1 MAATEISM
9 ELIYS
14 TQSSGF
20 DPDKRYR
27 NPEHFDRA
35 EAGVTGVVVVGD
47 WPKVVDAYENVG
59 VEVTLSEAAPRLVLV
74 AGASENKAELE
85 ELISKLRIES
95 DMVRAVIDGLD
106 AGEIEKP
113 EAGELAIR
121 LFQALDGI
129 RLQMVDLA
137 GQRDS
142 EAERARALQK
152 QVDDLLVQAAQAKLE
167 TDETKEAKVI
177 AELKAQLDAAGVAY
191 RANASKESLE
201 KLVSDLPKA

>member
-27 NPEHFDRA
+27 NPEHFDRP
-35 EAGVTGVVVVGD
+35 EAGVTGVVVVGE
-47 WPKVVDAYENVG
+47 WPKVVEAYERAD
-59 VEVTLSEAAPRLVLV
+59 VEVTSIEAESRQVLV
-74 AGASENKAELE
+74 VETGDNTAELE
-85 ELISKLRIES
+85 ALVGKLRIES
-95 DMVRAVIDGLD
+95 DTVRAVIDGID

-129 RLQMVDLA
+129 RVQMVELSGARDNLA
-137 GQRDS
+137 
-142 EAERARALQK
+142 AEN
-152 QVDDLLVQAAQAKLE
+152 E
-167 TDETKEAKVI
+167 TLRNEL
-177 AELKAQLDAAGVAY
+177 AELKAGEGVEVEAMKAKLDAADVPY

-201 KLVSDLPKA
+201 KLVADLPRA

>member
-27 NPEHFDRA
+27 NPEHFDRP
-35 EAGVTGVVVVGD
+35 EAGVTGVVVVGE
-47 WPKVVDAYENVG
+47 WPKVVEAYERVG
-59 VEVTLSEAAPRLVLV
+59 VEVTAIKAESRQVLV
-74 AGASENKAELE
+74 VEAGDNTAELE
-85 ELISKLRIES
+85 ALVGKLRIES

-113 EAGELAIR
+113 EVGELAIR
-121 LFQALDGI
+121 LFHSLDGL
-129 RLQMVDLA
+129 RGQMVELA
-137 GQRDS
+137 GARDA
-142 EAERARALQK
+142 EAERASSLK
-152 QVDDLLVQAAQAKLE
+152 NQVDDLLAQAAQARLE
-167 TDETKEAKVI
+167 TDETKEAKEI
-177 AELKAQLDAAGVAY
+177 TELKAKLDTFSVPY

-201 KLVSDLPKA
+201 KLVAELPKA

>member
-27 NPEHFDRA
+27 NPEHFDRP

-47 WPKVVDAYENVG
+47 WANVVDAYENVG
-59 VEVTLSEAAPRLVLV
+59 VEVTLKEVEPRQVLV
-74 AGASENKAELE
+74 VGTADNKAELQ
-85 ELISKLRIES
+85 ELIGKLRIES
-95 DMVRAVIDGLD
+95 DTVRTVIDGLD

-129 RLQMVDLA
+129 RLKMVELADARDDLA
-137 GQRDS
+137 TENQMLRN
-142 EAERARALQK
+142 EL
-152 QVDDLLVQAAQAKLE
+152 
-167 TDETKEAKVI
+167 
-177 AELKAQLDAAGVAY
+177 AELKAGEGVEVEALKAKLEAAGVTY

-201 KLVSDLPKA
+201 KLVAELPKA

>member
-27 NPEHFDRA
+27 NPEHFDRP
-35 EAGVTGVVVVGD
+35 EAGVTGVVVIGD
-47 WPKVVDAYENVG
+47 WPSVVDAYEDVG
-59 VEVTLSEAAPRLVLV
+59 VEVTLKEVEQRQVLV
-74 AGASENKAELE
+74 VGAGDNQAELQ
-85 ELISKLRIES
+85 ELIGKLRIES
-95 DMVRAVIDGLD
+95 DTVRAVIDGLE

-121 LFQALDGI
+121 LFYAIDGI

-137 GQRDS
+137 G
-142 EAERARALQK
+142 AR
-152 QVDDLLVQAAQAKLE
+152 DDLVTENE
-167 TDETKEAKVI
+167 TLRNEL
-177 AELKAQLDAAGVAY
+177 AELKAGEGVEVEALKAKLDVAGVSY

-201 KLVSDLPKA
+201 KLVADLPKA